1 MHPVTTVIKHW
12 LQKDN
17 EKAAAEAWHALE
29 AEMEIEETVK
39 VHKELAS
46 LDLIPALL
54 AALKK

>member
-1 MHPVTTVIKHW
+1 MHPITAAIKYW
-12 LQKDN
+12 LQKGN

-46 LDLIPALL
+46 LGLIPALL

>member
-1 MHPVTTVIKHW
+1 MHSITQALRYW
-12 LQKDN
+12 LEKGN
-17 EKAAAEAWHALE
+17 EKAAAETWQALE